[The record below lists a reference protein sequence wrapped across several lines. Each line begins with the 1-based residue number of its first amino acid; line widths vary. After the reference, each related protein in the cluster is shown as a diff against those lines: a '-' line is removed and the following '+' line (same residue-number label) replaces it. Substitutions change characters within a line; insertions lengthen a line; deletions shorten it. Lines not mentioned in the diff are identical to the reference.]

1 MFLLFFKI
9 SVSLKATGVKHI
21 FVTNDMNK
29 KASLTL
35 PSKCKI
41 KDVINARRLVDS
53 TNGCQI
59 KRIILKAIVAQEGR
73 ETR

>member
-41 KDVINARRLVDS
+41 KDVINADEFS
-53 TNGCQI
+53 
-59 KRIILKAIVAQEGR
+59 
-73 ETR
+73 